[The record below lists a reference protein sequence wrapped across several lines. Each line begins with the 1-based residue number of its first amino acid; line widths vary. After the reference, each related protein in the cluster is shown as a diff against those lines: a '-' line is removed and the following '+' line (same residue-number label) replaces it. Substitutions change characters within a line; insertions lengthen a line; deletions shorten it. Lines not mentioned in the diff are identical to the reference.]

1 MKLKKINER
10 LQKNSNIKERGP
22 NIYIYIRRKIMLVD
36 LRVKFKKSNIFE
48 KTNNFNKRPQRKK
61 KHGNKKE

>member
-1 MKLKKINER
+1 
-10 LQKNSNIKERGP
+10 
-22 NIYIYIRRKIMLVD
+22 MLVD

-61 KHGNKKE
+61 KAW

>member
-61 KHGNKKE
+61 KAW

>member
-22 NIYIYIRRKIMLVD
+22 NIYIYIYIYIRRKIMLVD

-61 KHGNKKE
+61 KAW

>member
-1 MKLKKINER
+1 
-10 LQKNSNIKERGP
+10 
-22 NIYIYIRRKIMLVD
+22 MLVD

-61 KHGNKKE
+61 KSMVTKRNKDQMSN